1 MIYIPALAR
10 DLDYPE
16 ILGLAVPKP
25 VLVLNCNQD
34 ALFTVPEMQRADRI
48 LSEVYQKAGAP
59 DRYRA
64 SFYEG
69 GHKFDLAMQAEAF
82 QWFDR
87 WLRQA

>member
-1 MIYIPALAR
+1 MPR

-16 ILGLAVPKP
+16 IVGLAAPKP

-34 ALFTVPEMQRADRI
+34 ALFTVPEMQRADRM
-48 LSEVYQKAGAP
+48 LTEVYAKAGGP

-69 GHKFDLAMQAEAF
+69 GHKFDLEMQTEAF
-82 QWFDR
+82 AWFDK
-87 WLRQA
+87 WLARA